1 MLGRKALE
9 GKWRGTALVVHREDI
24 GEFGW
29 LWSEGVLF
37 LEIPRKDDGPS
48 QHLL

>member
-1 MLGRKALE
+1 MLGMKAL
-9 GKWRGTALVVHREDI
+9 GSWQRGWASVVHSEDI

-37 LEIPRKDDGPS
+37 LEIPWMGSWGPP
-48 QHLL
+48 